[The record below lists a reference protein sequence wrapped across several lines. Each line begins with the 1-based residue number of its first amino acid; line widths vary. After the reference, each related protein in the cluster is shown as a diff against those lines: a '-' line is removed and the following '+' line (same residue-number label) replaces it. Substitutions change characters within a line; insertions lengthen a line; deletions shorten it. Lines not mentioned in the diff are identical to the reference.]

1 MQVVKDDMKKMNR
14 VNVIVPSVFV
24 RFTDGKSVCSVN
36 AETVS
41 EALMHVVN
49 EHPNLKPQLLDEN
62 NRLLAYLQVFV
73 NEDNIRDLHHLE
85 TKLHNRDEVLIIPAL
100 AGG

>member
-1 MQVVKDDMKKMNR
+1 MKAMNR

-36 AETVS
+36 AETVRD
-41 EALMHVVN
+41 ALMQLVN
-49 EHPNLKPQLLDEN
+49 EHPDLKPQLLDEN

-73 NEDNIRDLHHLE
+73 NEDNIRDLNDLE
-85 TKLHNRDEVLIIPAL
+85 TELHDRDEVLIIPAL